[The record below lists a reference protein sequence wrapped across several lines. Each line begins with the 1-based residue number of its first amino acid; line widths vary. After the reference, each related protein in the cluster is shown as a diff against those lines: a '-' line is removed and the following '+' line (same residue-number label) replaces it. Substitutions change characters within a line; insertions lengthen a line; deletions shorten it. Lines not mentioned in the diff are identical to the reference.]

1 MNKLSSVL
9 LLAFFVLTSCAS
21 SDKMELSNEE
31 KSKLFIESAAA
42 DLNEN
47 DANSALAHLRQAQ
60 DLKNESP
67 ELYYLLSL
75 AYYRKHETEMAI
87 SAAKKA
93 LKLSPDFSAAKNAL
107 GKLLLDKGDLV
118 GAEKNL
124 KEAALDLTYPEAY
137 LSKTNLGLLN
147 SKKKN
152 QTEAEH
158 WFTKAIFDAGNNAC
172 MAFYYRGEIYF
183 QKNLL
188 EQAQSDF
195 KRASKNGCANF
206 GEAHLYLVKTL
217 IKMKKNSEAKA
228 KLIEI
233 QQIFPST
240 DVASRANQYLKE
252 IQ

>member
-1 MNKLSSVL
+1 MNKFSSVL
-9 LLAFFVLTSCAS
+9 LLAVFLLTSCATS
-21 SDKMELSNEE
+21 EKMGLSNEE
-31 KSKLFIESAAA
+31 KSKLFIESASA
-42 DLNEN
+42 DLNDN
-47 DANSALAHLRQAQ
+47 NASSALAHLRQAQ
-60 DLKNESP
+60 DLNYESP

-87 SAAKKA
+87 SSAKKA

-107 GKLLLDKGDLV
+107 GKLFIEKGDLA
-118 GAEKNL
+118 GAEKYL
-124 KEAALDLTYPEAY
+124 KEAAQDLTYAEAY
-137 LSKTNLGLLN
+137 LSKTNLGMLY

-158 WFTKAIFDAGNNAC
+158 WYTKAIFDAGNNAC

-183 QKNLL
+183 DKNLF
-188 EQAQSDF
+188 EQAQGDF

-206 GEAHLYLVKTL
+206 GEAHLSLGKTL
-217 IKMKKNSEAKA
+217 IKMKKFDQAKA
-228 KLIEI
+228 KLLEI

-240 DVASRANQYLKE
+240 DVASRANNYLKE